1 MAQVLRQLP
10 QVNDPNILVGTNTA
24 DDAAVYKVNDSLA
37 IVQSV
42 DYFTPVVDDPYT
54 FGLITAANSLSD
66 LYAMGAQPLFAL
78 NIVGFPSKKLSM
90 DVLAEILK
98 GGAAKAAE
106 AGISVI
112 GGHTIDDPEPKYGMV
127 VTAVINPAQVVTNA
141 GAKAGDRLVLTKP
154 LGLGIITTAM
164 KKGLVSPEVI
174 AEAIE
179 VMSTLNKAA
188 AEAMVKVGVNAC
200 TDITGFGF
208 LGHLHEMAKASHL
221 GAKISLADVPVI
233 PETWNLMNNKQ
244 GVVPGG
250 SQRNLEFLRE
260 DLIINPGITEVDLT
274 VLSDA
279 QTSGGLLISVTE
291 EKLPN
296 LLQELKE
303 AGVQTIALVGTMVED
318 DLFKLEICK

>member
-1 MAQVLRQLP
+1 LAQVLRQLP

-90 DVLAEILK
+90 NVLAEILK

>member
-1 MAQVLRQLP
+1 M
-10 QVNDPNILVGTNTA
+10 
-24 DDAAVYKVNDSLA
+24 
-37 IVQSV
+37 QSV

-66 LYAMGAQPLFAL
+66 IYAMGAQPLFAL

-90 DVLAEILK
+90 NVLAEILK

-127 VTAVINPAQVVTNA
+127 VTAVIDPSQVVTNA
-141 GAKAGDRLVLTKP
+141 GAKAGDMLVLTKP

-164 KKGLVSPEVI
+164 KKSLVSPEVM

-179 VMSTLNKAA
+179 IMSILNKRA

-208 LGHLHEMAKASHL
+208 LGHLHEMAKASRL
-221 GAKISLADVPVI
+221 GAKIFLSDVPVI
-233 PETWNLMNNKQ
+233 HETWNLIKNNS

-250 SQRNLEFLRE
+250 TRKNLDFLKG
-260 DLIINPGITEVDLT
+260 DLIINPDISEHDLL
-274 VLSDA
+274 VLADA

-296 LLQELKE
+296 LLQELKD
-303 AGVQTIALVGTMVED
+303 AGVQTIATVGKMVQD
-318 DLFKLEICK
+318 DLYKLEISK

>member
-1 MAQVLRQLP
+1 LAQVLRQLP
-10 QVNDPNILVGTNTA
+10 QINDPNILVGTNTA

-66 LYAMGAQPLFAL
+66 IYAMGAQPLFAL

-141 GAKAGDRLVLTKP
+141 GAKPGDMLVLTKP

-164 KKGLVSPEVI
+164 KKGLVGPEVI
-174 AEAIE
+174 AQAIE
-179 VMSTLNKAA
+179 VMSTLNKGA

-221 GAKISLADVPVI
+221 GAKLFLSDVPVI
-233 PETWNLMNNKQ
+233 PETWNLIKNKQ

-250 SQRNLEFLRE
+250 TQKNLEFLRE
-260 DLIINPGITEVDLT
+260 DLIINPGISEIDLT

-291 EKLPN
+291 EKLPK

-303 AGVQTIALVGTMVED
+303 AGVQTIAIVGKMVQD

>member
-1 MAQVLRQLP
+1 M
-10 QVNDPNILVGTNTA
+10 
-24 DDAAVYKVNDSLA
+24 NDSLA

-66 LYAMGAQPLFAL
+66 IYAMGAQPLFAL

-127 VTAVINPAQVVTNA
+127 VTAVINPSLVVTNA
-141 GAKAGDRLVLTKP
+141 GAKAGDMLVLTKP

-164 KKGLVSPEVI
+164 KKGLVSTEVI
-174 AEAIE
+174 AEAIG
-179 VMSTLNKAA
+179 VMSTLNKGA

-208 LGHLHEMAKASHL
+208 LGHLHEMAKASQL
-221 GAKISLADVPVI
+221 GAQVFLADVPVI
-233 PETWNLMNNKQ
+233 RETWNLIKNNV

-250 SQRNLEFLRE
+250 TQKNLEFLKE
-260 DLIINPGITEVDLT
+260 DLIVNPGISNDDLL
-274 VLSDA
+274 VLADA

-291 EKLPN
+291 EKLTK
-296 LLQELKE
+296 LLQELKD
-303 AGVQTIALVGTMVED
+303 AGVQTIAIVGKMVHN
-318 DLFKLEICK
+318 DLYKLEICK

>member
-1 MAQVLRQLP
+1 M
-10 QVNDPNILVGTNTA
+10 NET
-24 DDAAVYKVNDSLA
+24 LA

-66 LYAMGAQPLFAL
+66 IYAMGAQPLFAL

-127 VTAVINPAQVVTNA
+127 VTAVINPSQVVTNA
-141 GAKAGDRLVLTKP
+141 GAEAGDILVLTKP

-164 KKGLVSPEVI
+164 KKGLVSLEVI
-174 AEAIE
+174 AEAIG
-179 VMSTLNKAA
+179 VMSTLNKGAA
-188 AEAMVKVGVNAC
+188 QAMVKVGVNAC

-208 LGHLHEMAKASHL
+208 LGHLHEMAKASRL
-221 GAKISLADVPVI
+221 GAKIFLSDVPVI
-233 PETWNLMNNKQ
+233 QEAWNLIKNQQ

-250 SQRNLEFLRE
+250 TRKNLEFLKA
-260 DLIINPGITEVDLT
+260 DLIINLGISEDDLL
-274 VLSDA
+274 VLADA

-296 LLQELKE
+296 LLQGLKE
-303 AGVQTIALVGTMVED
+303 AGVQTIAVVGKMVQD
-318 DLFKLEICK
+318 DAFKLEISK

>member
-1 MAQVLRQLP
+1 
-10 QVNDPNILVGTNTA
+10 
-24 DDAAVYKVNDSLA
+24 
-37 IVQSV
+37 
-42 DYFTPVVDDPYT
+42 
-54 FGLITAANSLSD
+54 
-66 LYAMGAQPLFAL
+66 MGAQPLFAL

-112 GGHTIDDPEPKYGMV
+112 GGHTIEDPEPKYGMV
-127 VTAVINPAQVVTNA
+127 VTAVINPSQVVTNA
-141 GAKAGDRLVLTKP
+141 GAKAGDMLVLTKP

-179 VMSTLNKAA
+179 VMSTLNKSA

-221 GAKISLADVPVI
+221 GAKIFLSDVPVI
-233 PETWNLMNNKQ
+233 QETWNLINNKP

-250 SQRNLEFLRE
+250 TQKNLEFLKE
-260 DLIINPGITEVDLT
+260 DLIINPGISETDLL

-296 LLQELKE
+296 LLQGLKE
-303 AGVQTIALVGTMVED
+303 AGVQTIAIVGKMVQD